1 MVLFGAA
8 PGPTWLVVGASRG
21 IGLEIVRQLL
31 LQGFNVLATVRDTE
45 RASRLWHVMNT
56 TGKGA
61 CQILPCDVLS
71 EASIRVCLMVMFTTI
86 YDLIL
91 YSHSRLRSVPLRI

>member
-71 EASIRVCLMVMFTTI
+71 EASIRVRLVIGFSI
-86 YDLIL
+86 IHGLI
-91 YSHSRLRSVPLRI
+91 

>member
-31 LQGFNVLATVRDTE
+31 SQGFNVLATVRDTE
-45 RASRLWHVMNT
+45 RASRLWNVMNT
-56 TGKGA
+56 VGKGA
-61 CQILPCDVLS
+61 CLILPCDVLS
-71 EASIRVCLMVMFTTI
+71 ETSIRV
-86 YDLIL
+86 
-91 YSHSRLRSVPLRI
+91 RLDVEARCHVF